1 MGYAMKPAF
10 YQELD
15 PLIFEHDTRGAQS
28 PKGNRGEQSAGPSQG
43 NDKDTGYVDEEEAE
57 NDEDD
62 RDDEDDE
69 DDEDVE
75 SGDEGDSEP
84 EQSTS
89 SAPVQPSSVQRLLGA
104 LMDIN
109 VYLGKLR
116 IPSII
121 CDEAGGATLRHIET
135 WIAEEIW
142 RTIGCRDIITV

>member
-15 PLIFEHDTRGAQS
+15 PLIFEHDTRGAQP
-28 PKGNRGEQSAGPSQG
+28 PKGEVACLITKEGIPSLFVESRQVWPEPNVVPSSSATRSATGNRGEQSAEPSQG

-62 RDDEDDE
+62 GDDEDDE

-89 SAPVQPSSVQRLLGA
+89 SAPV
-104 LMDIN
+104 
-109 VYLGKLR
+109 
-116 IPSII
+116 
-121 CDEAGGATLRHIET
+121 
-135 WIAEEIW
+135 
-142 RTIGCRDIITV
+142 